1 MLSNRIIVGEADPAT
16 QQTVLVPWWSFTKTA
31 LAGAALALVADRI
44 LDLDEPLPGRP
55 YTLRN
60 LLQHTSGLPDYG
72 GMPEYD
78 GAVTARE
85 EPWSREDLLRRV
97 RSDRLLFEPGSS
109 WSYSNIG
116 YLFVREMI
124 ERATGLE
131 LDEALRTLVFEP
143 LGIEGVFV
151 ARSPLDLHLTIWGNE
166 NSYDPGWVYHGL
178 IVGSPSA
185 AASFLHR
192 FLFEP
197 FLAQNLK
204 NEMLN
209 PMSVG
214 TSFSDRPFVHPSY
227 GLGVMIDPDNRLGL
241 VVGHTGQGPG
251 STAAVYSF
259 PDLNEARTLA
269 GFVDDDSPQALGN
282 LEAHLQTLV
291 KKSPSAMKGPPP

>member
-44 LDLDEPLPGRP
+44 LALDEPLPGRP

-72 GMPEYD
+72 CLPEYSAAITA
-78 GAVTARE
+78 GA
-85 EPWSREDLLRRV
+85 EPWPRDDLLRRV
-97 RSDRLLFEPGSS
+97 RSDGLLFEPGSS

-116 YLFVREMI
+116 YLLVREMI
-124 ERATGLE
+124 ERASGLE
-131 LDEALRTLVFEP
+131 LDEALRTLLFEP
-143 LGIEGVFV
+143 LGIDGVFV
-151 ARSPLDLHLTIWGNE
+151 ARSQLDLHPTVWGNE
-166 NSYDPGWVYHGL
+166 NRYDPGWVYHGL

-185 AASFLHR
+185 AASFLHG
-192 FLFEP
+192 LLYEP

-204 NEMLN
+204 NELLN
-209 PMSVG
+209 PISVG
-214 TSFSDRPFVHPSY
+214 RSFPDRPFVRPSY
-227 GLGVMIDPDNRLGL
+227 GLGVMIDPDNQLGL

-259 PDLNEARTLA
+259 PDLNEPRTLA
-269 GFVDDDSPQALGN
+269 GFVADDSPEALGN

-291 KKSPSAMKGPPP
+291 K